1 MERVALSCHGRRRG
15 RSDPQFPTSPLAV
28 PRSCLRVIGPVV
40 DDDRVVSVDLM
51 TDAGTAPNNVGLC
64 EQTSTPSSGSP
75 VRRRASRRS
84 VRLSAG
90 RRAGPHARGSTG
102 TSCAL
107 LAVARSADISDDE
120 VLRELLE
127 LNGGG
132 R

>member
-1 MERVALSCHGRRRG
+1 MTPATTARAALDHR
-15 RSDPQFPTSPLAV
+15 LA
-28 PRSCLRVIGPVV
+28 LV
-40 DDDRVVSVDLM
+40 DAD
-51 TDAGTAPNNVGLC
+51 
-64 EQTSTPSSGSP
+64 
-75 VRRRASRRS
+75 
-84 VRLSAG
+84 

-120 VLRELLE
+120 VLRELLA